1 MEKKDAVQR
10 IIYILKEM
18 DDTRQRLAAHK
29 EEHADIELALLN
41 QQVLNLYQAIQN
53 VPKGN
58 ARIEYAP
65 KPSYTPPTPSPAP
78 APKQAEPVAP
88 REEYVAP
95 KQEEPVRNT
104 YRETPIAEAPAPVAA
119 PETLKPHEAPD
130 YGRAEPVSLNEEV
143 KRDMTSSTT
152 ETLRKDTEA
161 IDRRRERLQKLE
173 EENRAAAAAK
183 EQQAQA
189 AKTEDFTK
197 VVEEKMELD
206 DAVASG
212 EIPPP
217 KPAGISKLNEISRV
231 YEEAR
236 QKAATAKNELS
247 LNEKL
252 SGQTEQASSLNERL
266 ATQQESKKNLAE
278 KLKLAPISDLKSAI
292 SLNQKVLFINQLFN
306 GDDKEFQK
314 VVKFVNGCRNFS
326 EAKFF
331 LQSDVSKQF
340 NWQEDNATVEE
351 FMELVYRKFL

>member
-1 MEKKDAVQR
+1 MDKKDAVQR
-10 IIYILKEM
+10 IIYMLKEM
-18 DDTRQRLAAHK
+18 EDTRQRLAAHK
-29 EEHADIELALLN
+29 DEHADIELALLN

-53 VPKGN
+53 VPKGSTQTESSSRP
-58 ARIEYAP
+58 A
-65 KPSYTPPTPSPAP
+65 YTSPTPSPAP
-78 APKQAEPVAP
+78 APKQTEPVAP

-95 KQEEPVRNT
+95 RQEEPVRNT
-104 YRETPIAEAPAPVAA
+104 YKETPVAEAPVPVAA
-119 PETLKPHEAPD
+119 PEAPKPHEAPD
-130 YGRAEPVSLNEEV
+130 YGRTEPVSLNEEV
-143 KRDMTSSTT
+143 KRDMTPSTT
-152 ETLRKDTEA
+152 ETLRKDTDA

-173 EENRAAAAAK
+173 EENRAAAK
-183 EQQAQA
+183 PEPRN
-189 AKTEDFTK
+189 EDFTK

-292 SLNQKVLFINQLFN
+292 SLNQKVVFVNQLFN
-306 GDDKEFQK
+306 GEDKEFQR
-314 VVKFVNGCRNFS
+314 VVKFVNSCRNFS

-340 NWQEDNATVEE
+340 NWQEDNPTVEE